1 MQLKPGTR
9 LESQTCDAQVIVVK
23 APATDVDLRCGGEPL
38 VAIGSG
44 KEKHPISSDHEGGTL
59 MGKRYIE
66 EEVGLEILCTKP
78 GKGSLS
84 LGETDLP
91 TKDAKPLPS
100 SD

>member
-9 LESQTCDAQVIVVK
+9 LASQTCDTQVIVVR
-23 APATDVDLRCGGEPL
+23 APADDVDLRCGGEPL
-38 VAIGSG
+38 VAIGAV
-44 KEKHPISSDHEGGTL
+44 KDKHPIAADHEAGTL
-59 MGKRYIE
+59 MGKRYIQDDI
-66 EEVGLEILCTKP
+66 GLEILCTKP

-84 LGETDLP
+84 IGDTDLL